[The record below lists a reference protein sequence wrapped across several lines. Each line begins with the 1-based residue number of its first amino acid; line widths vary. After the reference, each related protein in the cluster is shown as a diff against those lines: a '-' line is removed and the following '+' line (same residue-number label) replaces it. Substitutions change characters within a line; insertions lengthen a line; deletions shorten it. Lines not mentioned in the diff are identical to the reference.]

1 MQPMN
6 MNNLKIK
13 VVFMLTAV
21 LVITGCNSGK
31 NKPAYDDPDIQL
43 VELSDDEKSKE
54 EVRYVMLH
62 LKDFSFDESE
72 NGTFKVD
79 DKMKHTQ
86 YEKIFEKDNYQDA
99 LGSIVTEIDKAKAY
113 GIRMKLGEDKRS
125 LEPDDKYFSG
135 LIWHIRPGKTYIE
148 YIFDSEEP
156 RQEFLQEAVAEGFTQ
171 VNDSLY
177 SKGKPKMSCI
187 SLSKYKGWPSL
198 MLICY

>member
-1 MQPMN
+1 MN

-187 SLSKYKGWPSL
+187 SLSRYKGWPSL

>member
-1 MQPMN
+1 MN

-21 LVITGCNSGK
+21 LVVSGCNSGK
-31 NKPAYDDPDIQL
+31 NKPTYDDPDIQL

-72 NGTFKVD
+72 NSTFKVD

-156 RQEFLQEAVAEGFTQ
+156 RKEFLQEAVAEGFTQ

>member
-1 MQPMN
+1 MSIKSN
-6 MNNLKIK
+6 INK
-13 VVFMLTAV
+13 VVLMLTAT
-21 LVITGCNSGK
+21 LVISGCNSGK
-31 NKPAYDDPDIQL
+31 NKPTYDDPDIQL

-156 RQEFLQEAVAEGFTQ
+156 RQEFLQDAVAEGFTQ

-187 SLSKYKGWPSL
+187 SLSRYKGWPSL

>member
-1 MQPMN
+1 MS
-6 MNNLKIK
+6 IK
-13 VVFMLTAV
+13 SNINKVAFMLTAV
-21 LVITGCNSGK
+21 LVISGCNSGK

-187 SLSKYKGWPSL
+187 SLSRYKGWPSL

>member
-1 MQPMN
+1 MN
-6 MNNLKIK
+6 IKSNINK
-13 VVFMLTAV
+13 VVLMLTAT
-21 LVITGCNSGK
+21 LVISGCNSGK
-31 NKPAYDDPDIQL
+31 NKPTYDDPDIQL

-156 RQEFLQEAVAEGFTQ
+156 RKEFLQEAVAEGFTQ

-187 SLSKYKGWPSL
+187 SLSRYKGWPSL

>member
-1 MQPMN
+1 MN

-31 NKPAYDDPDIQL
+31 NKPTYDDPDIQL

-187 SLSKYKGWPSL
+187 SLSRYKGWPSL

>member
-1 MQPMN
+1 MN
-6 MNNLKIK
+6 MYNLKIK

-21 LVITGCNSGK
+21 LVIYGCNSGK

-187 SLSKYKGWPSL
+187 SLSRYKGWPSL

>member
-1 MQPMN
+1 MN
-6 MNNLKIK
+6 IKSNINK
-13 VVFMLTAV
+13 VVLLLTAT
-21 LVITGCNSGK
+21 LVFSGCNSGK
-31 NKPAYDDPDIQL
+31 NKPTYDDPDIQL

>member
-1 MQPMN
+1 

-187 SLSKYKGWPSL
+187 SLSRYKGWPSL

>member
-1 MQPMN
+1 MN
-6 MNNLKIK
+6 MNNLKLK
-13 VVFMLTAV
+13 VVLMLTAV

>member
-1 MQPMN
+1 MSIKSN
-6 MNNLKIK
+6 INK
-13 VVFMLTAV
+13 VVLMLTAT
-21 LVITGCNSGK
+21 LVISGCNSGK

-187 SLSKYKGWPSL
+187 SLSKYKGRPSL

>member
-1 MQPMN
+1 

-21 LVITGCNSGK
+21 LVVSGCNSGK
-31 NKPAYDDPDIQL
+31 NKPTYDDPDIQL

-187 SLSKYKGWPSL
+187 SLSRYKGWPSL

>member
-1 MQPMN
+1 

-72 NGTFKVD
+72 NSTFKVD

-113 GIRMKLGEDKRS
+113 GIRMKLGEDKCS

>member
-1 MQPMN
+1 MSIKSN
-6 MNNLKIK
+6 INK
-13 VVFMLTAV
+13 VVLLLTAT
-21 LVITGCNSGK
+21 LVISGCNSGK
-31 NKPAYDDPDIQL
+31 NKPNYDDPDIQL

>member
-1 MQPMN
+1 MN
-6 MNNLKIK
+6 IKSNINK
-13 VVFMLTAV
+13 VVLMLTAT
-21 LVITGCNSGK
+21 LVFSGCNSGK
-31 NKPAYDDPDIQL
+31 NKPTYDDPDIQL

>member
-1 MQPMN
+1 MSIKSN
-6 MNNLKIK
+6 INK

-31 NKPAYDDPDIQL
+31 NKPTYDDPDIQL

-187 SLSKYKGWPSL
+187 SLSRYKGWPSL

>member
-1 MQPMN
+1 

-21 LVITGCNSGK
+21 LVISGCNSGK
-31 NKPAYDDPDIQL
+31 NKPTYDDPDIQL

-187 SLSKYKGWPSL
+187 SLSRYKGWPSL

>member
-1 MQPMN
+1 MN
-6 MNNLKIK
+6 MNNLKLK
-13 VVFMLTAV
+13 VVLMLTAV

-156 RQEFLQEAVAEGFTQ
+156 RKEFLQEAVAEGFTQ

>member
-1 MQPMN
+1 MSIKSIIN
-6 MNNLKIK
+6 K

-21 LVITGCNSGK
+21 LVISGCNSGK

-72 NGTFKVD
+72 NSTFKVD

>member
-1 MQPMN
+1 MN
-6 MNNLKIK
+6 IKSNIYK

-21 LVITGCNSGK
+21 LVVSGCNSGK

-72 NGTFKVD
+72 NSTFKVD

>member
-1 MQPMN
+1 MN
-6 MNNLKIK
+6 IKSNIYK

-21 LVITGCNSGK
+21 LVVSGCNSGK

>member
-1 MQPMN
+1 MN

>member
-1 MQPMN
+1 MSIKSN
-6 MNNLKIK
+6 INK
-13 VVFMLTAV
+13 VVLMLTAT
-21 LVITGCNSGK
+21 LVISGCNSGK

-156 RQEFLQEAVAEGFTQ
+156 RKEFLQEAVAEGFTQ

>member
-1 MQPMN
+1 MSIKSN
-6 MNNLKIK
+6 INK
-13 VVFMLTAV
+13 VVLMLTAT
-21 LVITGCNSGK
+21 LVISGCNSGK
-31 NKPAYDDPDIQL
+31 NKPTYDDPDIQL

-86 YEKIFEKDNYQDA
+86 YVKIFEKDNYQDA

>member
-1 MQPMN
+1 MN
-6 MNNLKIK
+6 MNNLKLK
-13 VVFMLTAV
+13 VVLMLTAT

-187 SLSKYKGWPSL
+187 SLSRYKGWPSL

>member
-1 MQPMN
+1 MSIKSIIN
-6 MNNLKIK
+6 K
-13 VVFMLTAV
+13 VVLMLTAT
-21 LVITGCNSGK
+21 LVISGCNSGK
-31 NKPAYDDPDIQL
+31 NKPTYDDPDIQL

-187 SLSKYKGWPSL
+187 SLSRYKGWPSL

>member
-1 MQPMN
+1 MN

-13 VVFMLTAV
+13 VAFMLTAV
-21 LVITGCNSGK
+21 LVISGCNSGK

-187 SLSKYKGWPSL
+187 SLSRYKGWPSL

>member
-1 MQPMN
+1 
-6 MNNLKIK
+6 
-13 VVFMLTAV
+13 MLTAT
-21 LVITGCNSGK
+21 LVISGCNSSK
-31 NKPAYDDPDIQL
+31 NKPTYDDPDIQL

-187 SLSKYKGWPSL
+187 SLSRYKGWPSL

>member
-1 MQPMN
+1 MN
-6 MNNLKIK
+6 MNNLKVK
-13 VVFMLTAV
+13 VVLMLTAT
-21 LVITGCNSGK
+21 LVISGCNSGK
-31 NKPAYDDPDIQL
+31 NKPNYDDPDIQL

-187 SLSKYKGWPSL
+187 SLCWPSL

>member
-1 MQPMN
+1 MN

-13 VVFMLTAV
+13 VAFMLTAV
-21 LVITGCNSGK
+21 LVISGCNSGK
-31 NKPAYDDPDIQL
+31 NKPTYDDPDIQL

-187 SLSKYKGWPSL
+187 SLSRYKGWPSL

>member
-1 MQPMN
+1 MN

-21 LVITGCNSGK
+21 LVVSGCNSGK
-31 NKPAYDDPDIQL
+31 NKPTYDDPDIQL

-187 SLSKYKGWPSL
+187 SLSRYKGWPSL

>member
-1 MQPMN
+1 MN
-6 MNNLKIK
+6 INNLKIK

-21 LVITGCNSGK
+21 LVVSGCNSGK
-31 NKPAYDDPDIQL
+31 NKPTYDDPDIQL

-187 SLSKYKGWPSL
+187 SLSRYKGWPSL

>member
-1 MQPMN
+1 MSIKSN
-6 MNNLKIK
+6 INK

-21 LVITGCNSGK
+21 LVISGCNSGK

-187 SLSKYKGWPSL
+187 SLSRYKGWPSL

>member
-1 MQPMN
+1 MN

-13 VVFMLTAV
+13 VAFMLTAV
-21 LVITGCNSGK
+21 LVISGCNSGK

-156 RQEFLQEAVAEGFTQ
+156 RKEFLQEAVAEGFTQ

>member
-1 MQPMN
+1 MN
-6 MNNLKIK
+6 IKSNIYK
-13 VVFMLTAV
+13 VVLMLTAT
-21 LVITGCNSGK
+21 LVISGCNSGK
-31 NKPAYDDPDIQL
+31 NKPTYDDPDIQL

-113 GIRMKLGEDKRS
+113 GIRMKLGDDKRS

-187 SLSKYKGWPSL
+187 SLSRYKGWPSL

>member
-1 MQPMN
+1 MN
-6 MNNLKIK
+6 MNNLKNK

>member
-1 MQPMN
+1 MN
-6 MNNLKIK
+6 IKSNINK
-13 VVFMLTAV
+13 VVLLLTAT
-21 LVITGCNSGK
+21 LVISGCNSGK

-187 SLSKYKGWPSL
+187 SLSRYKGWPSL

>member
-1 MQPMN
+1 MSIKSN
-6 MNNLKIK
+6 INK
-13 VVFMLTAV
+13 VVLMLTAV
-21 LVITGCNSGK
+21 LVISGCNFRK
-31 NKPAYDDPDIQL
+31 NKPTYDDPDIQL

-156 RQEFLQEAVAEGFTQ
+156 RKEFLQEAVAEGFTQ

-187 SLSKYKGWPSL
+187 SLSRYKGWPSL

>member
-1 MQPMN
+1 MN
-6 MNNLKIK
+6 MNNFKIK
-13 VVFMLTAV
+13 VVLMLTAT
-21 LVITGCNSGK
+21 LVISGCNSGK
-31 NKPAYDDPDIQL
+31 NKPTYDDPDIQL

-187 SLSKYKGWPSL
+187 SLSRYKGWPSL